1 VYQGYSW
8 EEPLVLD
15 YSSTV
20 KNAVPGDSP
29 NEGGWSG
36 ILDTQPGDSFSWE
49 CHVVNKSNGT
59 LLFSNNTYTGEMC
72 ILDAEMVGST
82 CN

>member
-1 VYQGYSW
+1 M
-8 EEPLVLD
+8 
-15 YSSTV
+15 
-20 KNAVPGDSP
+20 
-29 NEGGWSG
+29 EGGWSG

-49 CHVVNKSNGT
+49 CHVVNKSTGT
-59 LLFSNNTYTGEMC
+59 LVFSNNTYTGEMC

>member
-1 VYQGYSW
+1 MN
-8 EEPLVLD
+8 
-15 YSSTV
+15 
-20 KNAVPGDSP
+20 KVPGDPP

-36 ILDTQPGDSFSWE
+36 ILDTQPGDTFEWE
-49 CHVVNKSNGT
+49 CHVVNKTNGT